1 MADGCRCGCG
11 HGDQAEVALAATL
24 GRYAGDE
31 RIAEVARQAAALAVL
46 ERFGVNH
53 CCGAHLSLREGAAAA
68 GVELSGLLRAL
79 EEAAGRRAS

>member
-1 MADGCRCGCG
+1 MTVACRCGGG
-11 HGDQAEVALAATL
+11 HGDEAAAVAARL

-31 RIAEVARQAAALAVL
+31 RIGDVAREPAALAVL

-79 EEAAGRRAS
+79 EEVGGRRAP

>member
-1 MADGCRCGCG
+1 
-11 HGDQAEVALAATL
+11 VAARL

-31 RIAEVARQAAALAVL
+31 RIGDVAREPAALAVL

-79 EEAAGRRAS
+79 EEVGGRRAP